1 MQATL
6 LTRRTACL
14 VLAWFIAFV
23 AVSGMAQWVQ
33 AQPMDPSICT
43 SAGPM
48 KLDPYGASGSNQHD
62 GHKLKCFLCA
72 GLDAPPAAATVLPL
86 SAVGLGVALLPLV
99 SARLAGRTRPPLPA
113 RGPPL
118 FS

>member
-14 VLAWFIAFV
+14 VLAWFVAFV
-23 AVSGMAQWVQ
+23 AVSGIAPWVQ
-33 AQPMDPSICT
+33 AQPMDSSICT

-48 KLDPYGASGSNQHD
+48 KMDPNGAGGSNQHD

-72 GLDAPPAAATVLPL
+72 GVDAPPAAAAVLPL
-86 SAVGLGVALLPLV
+86 SATPLAVALRPLV
-99 SARLAGRTRPPLPA
+99 SARLAGLTRPPLPA